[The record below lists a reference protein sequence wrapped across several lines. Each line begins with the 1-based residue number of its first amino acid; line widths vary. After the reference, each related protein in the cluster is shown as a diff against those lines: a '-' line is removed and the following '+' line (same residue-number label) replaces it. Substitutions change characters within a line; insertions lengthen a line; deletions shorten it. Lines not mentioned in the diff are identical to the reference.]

1 MEVAMLVILQIVGA
15 LLILAPFVAQQFGR
29 LDTDAPAYLWPN
41 LIGSGA
47 LAALAAV
54 SGQWGFL
61 LLEGVWAAV
70 TIRSIL
76 RRSKSADDPVVAA

>member
-1 MEVAMLVILQIVGA
+1 MLVILQVIGA
-15 LLILAPFVAQQFGR
+15 LLILAPFVAQQFGKVN
-29 LDTDAPAYLWPN
+29 TDAPAYLWPN

-47 LAALAAV
+47 LAILATLN
-54 SGQWGFL
+54 GQWGFV

-76 RRSKSADDPVVAA
+76 RPSPLQN

>member
-1 MEVAMLVILQIVGA
+1 MLVILQIIGA
-15 LLILAPFVAQQFGR
+15 LLILAPFVAQQFGK
-29 LDTDAPAYLWPN
+29 LNTDEPAYLWPN

-47 LAALAAV
+47 LATLAALN
-54 SGQWGFL
+54 SQWGFL

-76 RRSKSADDPVVAA
+76 RPASRSA